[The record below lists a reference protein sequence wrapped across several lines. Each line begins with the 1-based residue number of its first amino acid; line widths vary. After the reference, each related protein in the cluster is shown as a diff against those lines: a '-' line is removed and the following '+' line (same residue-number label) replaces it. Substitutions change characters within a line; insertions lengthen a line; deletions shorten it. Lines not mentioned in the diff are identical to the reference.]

1 MSVVVVGLN
10 HRTAP
15 VRLLERASVPSPQLG
30 GVLAEL
36 IGGANV
42 AEAVLLST
50 CNRVEVYAAVNT
62 FHGALHEI
70 GQVLSNRTGV
80 HIAELADHLYVHYSD
95 AAVRHVFSVV
105 SGLDSL
111 VVGEPQILG
120 QLRDAYNAADGH
132 GAPGRVLHEVM
143 QQALRV
149 GKRVH
154 TDTDIDHAGQSVVT
168 AALRLGA
175 ERVGP
180 LAGRR
185 ALVVGAGSL
194 GALAAATLQREGVGQ
209 ITVLNRTADTA
220 HRVATGVGGR
230 GGDLT
235 GLRNALAEADVI
247 VSATGSTEP
256 VLTYQD
262 VSAAMTV
269 RGPSAPDLV
278 VLDLA
283 VPRDTERAVD
293 MLPGVVVLDIE
304 ALTVALADA
313 PASASVDQAKA
324 IIESEVQAFAAWQ
337 RAGEVAPTVVALRAR
352 ADQVVAGELDR
363 LHSRLPNLDEASR
376 REVEKTVRRVVST
389 LLHTPTVRMKELA
402 TAPGGDRYA
411 AAVRELFLLDGHARP
426 AAAVTVDP
434 AGPDGNPWVLSNE
447 SGTAESEAQR

>member
-15 VRLLERASVPSPQLG
+15 VRLLERASVPSVELG

-36 IGGANV
+36 ISGASV
-42 AEAVLLST
+42 AEAVVLST

-70 GQVLSNRTGV
+70 GQVLSARTGV
-80 HIAELADHLYVHYSD
+80 PIAELADHLYVHYSD

-120 QLRDAYNAADGH
+120 QIRDAYNAADGH
-132 GAPGRVLHEVM
+132 GAPGRVLHEVL

-168 AALRLGA
+168 AALNLGA

-180 LAGRR
+180 LSDRR

-194 GALAAATLQREGVGQ
+194 GALAAATLYREGVGD
-209 ITVLNRTADTA
+209 ITVLNRTPQTA
-220 HRVATGVGGR
+220 HRVAAGVGGR
-230 GGDLT
+230 GGDLSD
-235 GLRNALAEADVI
+235 LRGALSEADV
-247 VSATGSTEP
+247 VVTATGATEA

-262 VSAAMTV
+262 VAAAITA
-269 RGPSAPDLV
+269 RGPAAPELL

-293 MLPGVVVLDIE
+293 TLPGVVVLDIE
-304 ALTVALADA
+304 ALTVALAGE
-313 PASASVDQAKA
+313 PASASVGAATA
-324 IIESEVQAFAAWQ
+324 IIESEVEAFAAWQ
-337 RAGEVAPTVVALRAR
+337 RSVEVAPTVVALRAR

-363 LHSRLPNLDEASR
+363 LHSRLPNLDDASR
-376 REVEKTVRRVVST
+376 REVEKTVRRVVGT

-402 TAPGGDRYA
+402 AAPGGDRYA

-426 AAAVTVDP
+426 VAAVPVEPT
-434 AGPDGNPWVLSNE
+434 GPDGNPWISSE
-447 SGTAESEAQR
+447 SIVTDGEVRR

>member
-1 MSVVVVGLN
+1 MSIVVVGLN

-15 VRLLERASVPSPQLG
+15 VRMLERASVSPAELS

-36 IGGANV
+36 VGGQHV

-70 GQVLSNRTGV
+70 GQVLSARTDV
-80 HIAELADHLYVHYSD
+80 DIADLADHLYVHYAD
-95 AAVRHVFSVV
+95 AAVRHIFTVV

-120 QLRDAYNAADGH
+120 QIRDAYVAADRH

-168 AALRLGA
+168 AALQLGA

-180 LAGRR
+180 LTGRR

-194 GALAAATLQREGVGQ
+194 GALAAATLRRQDIGP
-209 ITVLNRTADTA
+209 ITVLNRTAATA
-220 HRVATGVGGR
+220 ERVATGVGGHWR
-230 GGDLT
+230 DLAD
-235 GLRNALAEADVI
+235 LPAALAEADV
-247 VSATGSTEP
+247 VVTATGATEP
-256 VLTYQD
+256 VLTHRE
-262 VSAAMTV
+262 VAVAVAA
-269 RGPSAPDLV
+269 RGPNAPDLLI
-278 VLDLA
+278 LDLA

-293 MLPGVVVLDIE
+293 TLPGVRVLDIE
-304 ALTVALADA
+304 QLTIALANEPVSAEVDA
-313 PASASVDQAKA
+313 AVA
-324 IIESEVQAFAAWQ
+324 IVESEVEAFAAWQ
-337 RAGEVAPTVVALRAR
+337 RSIEVAPTVVALRAR
-352 ADQVVAGELDR
+352 ADQVVAGELHR
-363 LHSRLPNLDEASR
+363 LRERLPNLDDAAR

-426 AAAVTVDP
+426 AAVVPVQTT
-434 AGPDGNPWVLSNE
+434 GPDVWAFAEHP
-447 SGTAESEAQR
+447 ESEATR

>member
-1 MSVVVVGLN
+1 
-10 HRTAP
+10 
-15 VRLLERASVPSPQLG
+15 
-30 GVLAEL
+30 
-36 IGGANV
+36 V
-42 AEAVLLST
+42 AEAVVLST

-70 GQVLSNRTGV
+70 GRVLSARTGV
-80 HIAELADHLYVHYSD
+80 HIAELADHLYVHYAD
-95 AAVRHVFSVV
+95 AAVRHIFTVV

-120 QLRDAYNAADGH
+120 QVRDAYVAADGH

-168 AALRLGA
+168 AALQLGA
-175 ERVGP
+175 ERVGS
-180 LAGRR
+180 LVGRD

-194 GALAAATLQREGVGQ
+194 GALAAATLRRQDVGAM
-209 ITVLNRTADTA
+209 TVLNRTAETA
-220 HRVATGVGGR
+220 RRVAAGVGGV

-235 GLRNALAEADVI
+235 DLANALIGADVVI
-247 VSATGSTEP
+247 TATGATEA
-256 VLTYQD
+256 VLTHAA
-262 VSAAMTV
+262 VSAAV
-269 RGPSAPDLV
+269 AARGPEARDLLI
-278 VLDLA
+278 LDLA

-293 MLPGVVVLDIE
+293 TLPGVQVLDIE
-304 ALTVALADA
+304 ALTIALAHE
-313 PASASVDQAKA
+313 PASAAVEAA
-324 IIESEVQAFAAWQ
+324 TTIVESEVEAFAAWQ
-337 RAGEVAPTVVALRAR
+337 RSTEVAPTVVALRAR
-352 ADQVVAGELDR
+352 ADQVVAGELHR
-363 LHSRLPNLDEASR
+363 LRDRLPNLDDAAR

-426 AAAVTVDP
+426 AAAVPVQTTGSAADLWALAEQP
-434 AGPDGNPWVLSNE
+434 
-447 SGTAESEAQR
+447 ESEATR

>member
-36 IGGANV
+36 ISGTNV
-42 AEAVLLST
+42 AEAVVLST

-70 GQVLSNRTGV
+70 GQVLATRTGV

-175 ERVGP
+175 EKVGP
-180 LAGRR
+180 LVGRR

-194 GALAAATLQREGVGQ
+194 GALAAATLQREGVGH

-220 HRVATGVGGR
+220 HRVAAGVGGT
-230 GGDLT
+230 GGDLS
-235 GLRNALAEADVI
+235 GIRDALAEADVI
-247 VSATGSTEP
+247 VTATGSTEP

-262 VSAAMTV
+262 VSAAMAA

-278 VLDLA
+278 ILDLA

-293 MLPGVVVLDIE
+293 TLPGVVVLDIE

-313 PASASVDQAKA
+313 PASAAVDTAKS

-402 TAPGGDRYA
+402 SAPGGDRYA

-434 AGPDGNPWVLSNE
+434 SGPDGNPWVLS
-447 SGTAESEAQR
+447 SEEVSADREVKG

>member
-15 VRLLERASVPSPQLG
+15 VRLLERASVPSPELG

-36 IGGANV
+36 ISGAHV
-42 AEAVLLST
+42 AEAVVLST

-70 GQVLSNRTGV
+70 GQVLSARTGV
-80 HIAELADHLYVHYSD
+80 HIAELADHLYVHYAD
-95 AAVRHVFSVV
+95 AAVRHLFTVV

-120 QLRDAYNAADGH
+120 QMREAYNAADGH
-132 GAPGRVLHEVM
+132 GAPGRMLHEVM

-168 AALRLGA
+168 AALRLGS
-175 ERVGP
+175 ERVGS
-180 LAGRR
+180 LSGRR

-194 GALAAATLQREGVGQ
+194 GALAAATLRRDGIGD
-209 ITVLNRTADTA
+209 ITVLNRTPETA
-220 HRVATGVGGR
+220 HRVAAGVGGR

-235 GLRNALAEADVI
+235 EIRAALAEADV
-247 VSATGSTEP
+247 VVTATGATEA

-262 VSAAMTV
+262 VSAALEA
-269 RGPSAPDLV
+269 RGPNAADLAI
-278 VLDLA
+278 LDLA

-304 ALTVALADA
+304 ALTAALAHE
-313 PASASVDQAKA
+313 PATTSVDAA
-324 IIESEVQAFAAWQ
+324 ASIVENEVEAFAAWQ
-337 RAGEVAPTVVALRAR
+337 RSTEVAPTVVALRAR

-363 LHSRLPNLDEASR
+363 LHSRLPDLDDAAR

-426 AAAVTVDP
+426 AAAVTVEP
-434 AGPDGNPWVLSNE
+434 VGSESVVDGNPWIVS
-447 SGTAESEAQR
+447 ESEVSG

>member
-15 VRLLERASVPSPQLG
+15 VRLLERASVPAPELG
-30 GVLAEL
+30 GVLAGL
-36 IGGANV
+36 ISGTHV
-42 AEAVLLST
+42 AEAVVLST

-70 GQVLSNRTGV
+70 GQVLSTRTGV

-180 LAGRR
+180 LSGRR

-194 GALAAATLQREGVGQ
+194 GALATATLHREGLGD
-209 ITVLNRTADTA
+209 ITVLNRTPETA
-220 HRVATGVGGR
+220 HRVAAGVGGR

-235 GLRNALAEADVI
+235 GLRAALAETDV
-247 VSATGSTEP
+247 VVAATGAPEA

-262 VSAAMTV
+262 VAAAMTA
-269 RGPSAPDLV
+269 RGPEAPDLV

-293 MLPGVVVLDIE
+293 TLPGVVVLDIE
-304 ALTVALADA
+304 ALTAALADE
-313 PASASVDQAKA
+313 PASASVGVATSIVEA
-324 IIESEVQAFAAWQ
+324 EVEAFAAWQ

-352 ADQVVAGELDR
+352 ADQVVASEIDR

-426 AAAVTVDP
+426 AAAVTVEP
-434 AGPDGNPWVLSNE
+434 GNPWVVS
-447 SGTAESEAQR
+447 ESEVR

>member
-1 MSVVVVGLN
+1 MSILVVGLN

-15 VRLLERASVPSPQLG
+15 VRMLERASVSPAELG

-36 IGGANV
+36 VSGSHV
-42 AEAVLLST
+42 AEAVVLST

-70 GQVLSNRTGV
+70 GKVLSARTAV
-80 HIAELADHLYVHYSD
+80 PIAELADHLYVHYAD
-95 AAVRHVFSVV
+95 AAVRHLFTVV

-120 QLRDAYNAADGH
+120 QIRDAYVAADGH
-132 GAPGRVLHEVM
+132 GAPGRMLHEVM

-168 AALRLGA
+168 AALQLGA
-175 ERVGP
+175 SQVGP
-180 LAGRR
+180 LDGRP

-194 GALAAATLQREGVGQ
+194 GALAAATLRRQGAGA

-220 HRVATGVGGR
+220 HRVASSVDGH
-230 GGDLT
+230 GGDLSS
-235 GLRNALAEADVI
+235 LRSALAEADV
-247 VSATGSTEP
+247 VVTATGATEP
-256 VLTYQD
+256 VLTAAD
-262 VSAAMTV
+262 VSLALAA
-269 RGPSAPDLV
+269 RGPAAPELL

-293 MLPGVVVLDIE
+293 ALPGVKVLDIE
-304 ALTVALADA
+304 QLTIALADE
-313 PASASVDQAKA
+313 PVSAEVGAAGQ
-324 IIESEVQAFAAWQ
+324 IVESEVEAFAAWQ
-337 RAGEVAPTVVALRAR
+337 RSTEVAPTVVALRAR
-352 ADQVVAGELDR
+352 ADQVVATELDR
-363 LHSRLPNLDEASR
+363 LRDRLPHLDDAAR

-402 TAPGGDRYA
+402 SAPGGDRYA

-426 AAAVTVDP
+426 AATVP
-434 AGPDGNPWVLSNE
+434 VQATGAELWALAEQP
-447 SGTAESEAQR
+447 ESEATR